1 MDNMDSSS
9 VARGRGKNK
18 RKWTTMED
26 DELVNALYDLSLD
39 PRWKGD
45 NGFKNGYSSV
55 LESRLAEKVPGCGL
69 SAAPH
74 IESRVRYFRTKYGAI
89 EVMLKRSGFS
99 WDENRKMIQ
108 CEKQSYEEHCKLHN
122 EAKGLYGVPFPYFD
136 KLAAIYSKDIATG
149 EGAEGF
155 GEAITNLQNEIVIE
169 DEMNDEEEDDRTSR
183 ETPRRSVDSHVT
195 ADSTNS
201 KKRKKGNGSRRSEST
216 DPFLT
221 MFGDVNSQLKSV
233 TQNVGQMAATM
244 EREAIAQEKA
254 MEDDPR
260 QKFKE
265 KAIDELSRLGFTGTE
280 IVNAASIFAKAP
292 EEMHMMLALPQNLRR
307 EYVKKTLE

>member
-122 EAKGLYGVPFPYFD
+122 EAKGLYGVPFPYFH

-201 KKRKKGNGSRRSEST
+201 KKRKKGNGSRSNNGTRSYCPRESN
-216 DPFLT
+216 
-221 MFGDVNSQLKSV
+221 GGRS
-233 TQNVGQMAATM
+233 
-244 EREAIAQEKA
+244 
-254 MEDDPR
+254 
-260 QKFKE
+260 
-265 KAIDELSRLGFTGTE
+265 
-280 IVNAASIFAKAP
+280 
-292 EEMHMMLALPQNLRR
+292 
-307 EYVKKTLE
+307 